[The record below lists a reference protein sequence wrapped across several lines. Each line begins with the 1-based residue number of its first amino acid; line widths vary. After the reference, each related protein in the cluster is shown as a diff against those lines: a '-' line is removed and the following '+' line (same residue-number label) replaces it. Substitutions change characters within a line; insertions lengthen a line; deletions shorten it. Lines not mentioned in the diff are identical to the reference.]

1 MKCTTNLLQPP
12 PYGSINNFRINGTE
26 FIKKHPKR
34 NILHLAPW
42 TKPPPSVGL
51 DPKERKNLIKII
63 LFWWIN
69 SRLGWSHRGERVP
82 AGTKDKQ
89 TSRAQVRRR
98 GEKVSNFNP
107 PSFLG
112 NGPGNKT
119 IKGIIITKVE
129 GIRMLC
135 FFVCVLF
142 SAIYEYSEMIV
153 LFLKS
158 LAAALQNQSIC
169 PEALWLES
177 TLGHLYL
184 L

>member
-1 MKCTTNLLQPP
+1 M
-12 PYGSINNFRINGTE
+12 
-26 FIKKHPKR
+26 
-34 NILHLAPW
+34 
-42 TKPPPSVGL
+42 
-51 DPKERKNLIKII
+51 
-63 LFWWIN
+63 
-69 SRLGWSHRGERVP
+69 P

-112 NGPGNKT
+112 NGPGPAGEEKKGNKT

-158 LAAALQNQSIC
+158 LAAALQNQSSLVF
-169 PEALWLES
+169 AQKRSDWNL
-177 TLGHLYL
+177 H
-184 L
+184 